1 MTHSE
6 QFIHLQ
12 DDKILRFK
20 KTGQNQ
26 TIDLQPKVGQLQDNL
41 ENMKTMVDRK
51 LNENKSLVHTHT
63 AKKVSEDLLGQTQ
76 THMYT
81 RVTDQFLKSKK
92 LIVNQTTLQKTHLQ
106 TRESMAKLDIHA
118 IQEVEHHTIRPVKM
132 DYAKQAVQQMPKL
145 DDKPASRPMQSMEID
160 MDKTSPPVEDVMTY
174 KPPVSEAPVMDKVDV
189 DAIFEQI
196 YNKFEKRIAFEKRR
210 RGL

>member
-92 LIVNQTTLQKTHLQ
+92 LIVNQNHTSKNPFTDPGKYGQAGYPCH
-106 TRESMAKLDIHA
+106 TR
-118 IQEVEHHTIRPVKM
+118 
-132 DYAKQAVQQMPKL
+132 
-145 DDKPASRPMQSMEID
+145 
-160 MDKTSPPVEDVMTY
+160 
-174 KPPVSEAPVMDKVDV
+174 
-189 DAIFEQI
+189 
-196 YNKFEKRIAFEKRR
+196 
-210 RGL
+210 G